1 MRLQPGLRRSGP
13 AAAVLGA
20 WVLVLALFSTG
31 GELRVRDAPGLVA
44 SGDRFPIVE
53 TTIADVHRA
62 IREGRLTVRALIQ
75 AYLDRIAAYDQ
86 PTGLNALVI
95 VNPKALEA
103 ADALDA
109 EFKKTRRL
117 RPLHGIPVIVK
128 DNYDTFDLPTSAG
141 SLALADSIPPD
152 DATVVH
158 KLREAGAIVLAKSNM
173 AEWAFSPYLTDS
185 SLAGVTRNPYDP
197 ERVPAGSSGGTA
209 AAVAANLGLVGLGT
223 DTGNSIRGPS
233 SHCALVGLRP
243 TMGLVSRDGI
253 VPLYLRND
261 MGGPMTRTVEDA
273 ARVLSIIAGVDPA
286 DPVTGAAK
294 GKIERDYA
302 RFLDRNGLKKARI
315 GVFRT
320 LADAPRGDAA
330 VKALFEQALADM
342 AAAGAEIVDPLV
354 VPDFAA
360 LTKSLWCDMFGADVE
375 AYLASRGPGVPFRT
389 LADIV
394 ASGLFLPAN
403 ERRMRQALAAD
414 RTANAGCLD
423 LYRDPRTI
431 KLREAVLAA
440 MDKDRLDA
448 IVYPTWSNVPRR
460 VGDLES
466 PAGDNSQI
474 IPPHTGLPG
483 ISVPMGFSE
492 GRWPAG
498 LQIVGRL
505 FGDGSLLKIAFAYE
519 QAARHRHPPDGFPEL
534 GAPLKAENPPAS
546 PFAFEVQATPVE
558 GTIRALK
565 AVSATTAWAGGSRGS
580 VLRTVDGG
588 RTWEARPVPGAEKL
602 DFRSLAAF
610 DAERAVVAN
619 AGSPGFIY
627 KTSDGGKSWR
637 LVHRDERPAFFID
650 ALAFFDDKRG
660 LALGD
665 PIDGSFLFLR
675 TEDGGETWKPAPADA
690 LPKPLAGE
698 AFFAASNGSLV
709 TTPGGR
715 VWIGSGGGPQARLFA
730 SRDGGRT
737 FTAEVVP
744 LSAGKSTRGIF
755 GLAFRSPRYGLA
767 VGGDYQEA
775 AFRDGIAARGA
786 SGGGWSPFG
795 AEGPSGFRESAA
807 FVPGRPFVLAAG
819 PDGSDFSVDGGM
831 TWSPEALLGCHVV
844 AFAPDGRTGWAA
856 GNKGKVVLCRVVR

>member
-13 AAAVLGA
+13 AAAALGGLI
-20 WVLVLALFSTG
+20 LVLSLFSTG
-31 GELRVRDAPGLVA
+31 GELRVQAAPGLA
-44 SGDRFPIVE
+44 APGDRFPVVE

-86 PTGLNALVI
+86 PSGLNALVI

-152 DATVVH
+152 DATVVK
-158 KLREAGAIVLAKSNM
+158 KLREAGAVVLAKSNM

-185 SLAGVTRNPYDP
+185 SLAGVTRNPYDQ

-273 ARVLSIIAGVDPA
+273 ARVLSVIAGVDQA
-286 DPVTGAAK
+286 DPLTRAAQ
-294 GKIERDYA
+294 GRIERDYT

-320 LADAPRGDAA
+320 FADAPRGDAA
-330 VKALFEQALADM
+330 VKALFDQALADM

-354 VPDFAA
+354 VPDFAG
-360 LTKSLWCDMFGADVE
+360 LTKSLWCDMFGADVD
-375 AYLASRGPGVPFRT
+375 AYLASRGPSVPFRT

-505 FGDGSLLKIAFAYE
+505 FGDGSLLKIAYAYE
-519 QAARHRHPPDGFPEL
+519 QAARHRRPPDGFPEL
-534 GAPLKAENPPAS
+534 GAPLKAENRPAS

-558 GTIRALK
+558 GTIRALE
-565 AVSATTAWAGGSRGS
+565 AVSATTAWASGSRGS

-627 KTSDGGKSWR
+627 KTATAASPGGSSTATNARPSSSTPWPSSTTSAGWPWAIPSTGRSSSCGRRTAARPGSRRPPMRCPSPSPER
-637 LVHRDERPAFFID
+637 LSSPPATVRSSRRREAGF
-650 ALAFFDDKRG
+650 
-660 LALGD
+660 
-665 PIDGSFLFLR
+665 GS
-675 TEDGGETWKPAPADA
+675 APAEA
-690 LPKPLAGE
+690 RKPGFSPAG
-698 AFFAASNGSLV
+698 
-709 TTPGGR
+709 T
-715 VWIGSGGGPQARLFA
+715 
-730 SRDGGRT
+730 
-737 FTAEVVP
+737 
-744 LSAGKSTRGIF
+744 
-755 GLAFRSPRYGLA
+755 
-767 VGGDYQEA
+767 
-775 AFRDGIAARGA
+775 
-786 SGGGWSPFG
+786 
-795 AEGPSGFRESAA
+795 
-807 FVPGRPFVLAAG
+807 AAG
-819 PDGSDFSVDGGM
+819 PSPRRLSRFQPGNRHAASSASPSALPATAWPSAATTRKPRFATASRPRTRPAAIGRPSAPKGRPGSGRARPS
-831 TWSPEALLGCHVV
+831 C
-844 AFAPDGRTGWAA
+844 PDGRSSWRPGRTGATSPSTA
-856 GNKGKVVLCRVVR
+856 G